1 MIQENIEQKNAEPNT
16 AEPNTAEPNTAEP
29 NTAEPNTAEPN
40 IEPYDLV
47 GRKSRVLADVTIK
60 LKDGSI
66 ADSTKVGGKPSWL
79 VMGDGSFSPAF
90 EEYLL
95 ERQLGDNLVFEL
107 GCEDAFGASNPDQI
121 HFMDISQFPQDI
133 ELKEG
138 TIIAFDQADGRQLP
152 GVIRKVEGGSVKVD
166 FNHPLAGET
175 IIFEIEIKQVK
186 N

>member
-1 MIQENIEQKNAEPNT
+1 MSTNSVVDSSQGFIGKN
-16 AEPNTAEPNTAEP
+16 
-29 NTAEPNTAEPN
+29 
-40 IEPYDLV
+40 
-47 GRKSRVLADVTIK
+47 SRVLADITIK

-66 ADSTKVGGKPSWL
+66 ADSTKASGKPSWL
-79 VMGDGSFSPAF
+79 IMGDGSFSEAF
-90 EEYLL
+90 EAYLIDKHV
-95 ERQLGDNLVFEL
+95 GDNLVFEL
-107 GCEDAFGASNPDQI
+107 PADDAFGASDPDQI

-138 TIIAFDQADGRQLP
+138 AIIAFDQPDGGKVP
-152 GVIRKVEGGSVKVD
+152 GVIRNVQGGSVKVD